1 MCIWWRWWQQQ
12 WWWCYKFISKLNNVG
27 YVMANKTWI
36 HALVIWVDVCV
47 FTILFF
53 GTLLRSSLHYHCCY
67 SCMEQKKI
75 LLFFRVCE
83 CVFCCISSIPDG
95 NGMFFCFFF
104 LSLSFFS
111 FMEWYSFVHGMAA
124 TGQMKNVAFLNPN
137 SKANGKMRSHV
148 HMSIALFVRFSIIII
163 NINHF
168 IIFWYVAGGFSY
180 AQLCIAF
187 SLNEQRRE
195 LTVFAVAACIAACCA
210 VHQHTNSVS
219 GKAFAPL
226 HQRLVS
232 YISMWNV
239 CCIKWSVMKEVK

>member
-1 MCIWWRWWQQQ
+1 MCIWWRRWQQQWWQQQ
-12 WWWCYKFISKLNNVG
+12 WWWCYKFISKLKNVG

-47 FTILFF
+47 FTILFSAHF
-53 GTLLRSSLHYHCCY
+53 CAPLHIIIVVIHAW
-67 SCMEQKKI
+67 SKKKI

-148 HMSIALFVRFSIIII
+148 HMSIATMDAII
-163 NINHF
+163 
-168 IIFWYVAGGFSY
+168 
-180 AQLCIAF
+180 C
-187 SLNEQRRE
+187 
-195 LTVFAVAACIAACCA
+195 
-210 VHQHTNSVS
+210 
-219 GKAFAPL
+219 
-226 HQRLVS
+226 
-232 YISMWNV
+232 
-239 CCIKWSVMKEVK
+239 